1 MTMDRPPQPDLGK
14 RMMNQAL
21 AVLAMV
27 GVIAYFVYAGNI
39 EPEETVSLEVTTG
52 QTADAVPGQPIRLDV
67 ALKLANNTKQGIA
80 LTVPT
85 QCDVFNWF
93 LTGRDKEFVQSKKE
107 DAPCAKQTVSTWLDA
122 NHTMNETFTLELD
135 PARVKP
141 GDYLLFLRYWGH
153 EARKEITIK

>member
-1 MTMDRPPQPDLGK
+1 MARPPQADLGK

-21 AVLAMV
+21 VVLAMV
-27 GVIAYFVYAGNI
+27 GVIAFFIYSGNVEMD
-39 EPEETVSLEVTTG
+39 EPVSLTVETTQPAG
-52 QTADAVPGQPIRLDV
+52 EPLRLNVAV
-67 ALKLANNTKQGIA
+67 KLTNNTKDGIA

-93 LTGRDKEFVQSKKE
+93 LTGKDKEFVQSKKDE
-107 DAPCAKQTVSTWLDA
+107 TCAQQTVSTWLDA
-122 NHTMNETFTLELD
+122 KHAMSENFVLDLD

-153 EARKEITIK
+153 EATAEVAIK